1 MNIEDLIS
9 QYIDGTLSSDAEAE
23 LHHRL
28 AVSPESRRLFRAH
41 IMLRGVA
48 RDQRVLHTPAP
59 DVRAK
64 LFDRLAREEGM
75 AAMPVPPVAP
85 PAAKAGTPVPS
96 PAMARQE
103 RPERRRRRALPW
115 LIPTMIAGALLV
127 FLWSTDRFGVPSSG
141 PQLAD
146 GGESAGT
153 SVGTV
158 REEKTASSPAPGR
171 VPAASA
177 PSGVA
182 PVAPPP
188 VERGGSDLLAD
199 AAPERRSPSAVPV
212 PATASASMGRA
223 KPSRDGAADGLMPA
237 SMPVQQQSATS
248 DGSGAMMAPPPPP
261 PPPAL
266 ASSMEGKAN
275 GDDPVG
281 DMASSSENPVSS
293 DLDGGK
299 SMAFHRFAAEGS
311 GESKQRADG
320 ESLDGIT
327 PDDTK
332 EVAML
337 LTPSPSETAQEKAP
351 PSFLDGV
358 MGVFSKQNP
367 NTLGMGVMPRRNP
380 LSAPAGGIAP
390 TAVILPRELERI
402 IREND
407 SAAEIADHTSPSVSS
422 YAMEQPGPGPLTLT
436 IGLQQHSLMSFSGS
450 DVHLQ
455 VLLKAGV
462 ELGGGDHQVYGMVSG
477 RNYSEISS
485 DSLIGA
491 MYNGD
496 FYPGNLIQPSAAL
509 QKREVM
515 RDERNELWLGG
526 GYRYSHEIAK
536 GWRVGIGLW
545 SGAGA
550 RYIRVGSELPVAYQ
564 PVRWMRVELLPT
576 IQYTTA
582 HGNRSVTSI
591 NEAELRAGYVE
602 QNQRTTVLD
611 NERELNFGIGIGAA
625 LLW

>member
-75 AAMPVPPVAP
+75 AAMPVPPVASQ
-85 PAAKAGTPVPS
+85 AAKVGAPVPS

-115 LIPTMIAGALLV
+115 LIPTMIASALLV
-127 FLWSTDRFGVPSSG
+127 FLWSTGRFGVPSSG

-146 GGESAGT
+146 GGGTAGTPQREVLEDKPVSSPESGLKSAG
-153 SVGTV
+153 
-158 REEKTASSPAPGR
+158 
-171 VPAASA
+171 SA
-177 PSGVA
+177 PSGAA
-182 PVAPPP
+182 PVVSSAAP
-188 VERGGSDLLAD
+188 VERKGSGLMAD
-199 AAPERRSPSAVPV
+199 AALETQSRSLA
-212 PATASASMGRA
+212 PATVSARVARSKASRHQ
-223 KPSRDGAADGLMPA
+223 AADGMIAAVTPQEGQDDRMMEE
-237 SMPVQQQSATS
+237 SQ
-248 DGSGAMMAPPPPP
+248 MMAPPPPP

-266 ASSMEGKAN
+266 ASRQKFEGDGARDTESSSKSFAFSDADASN
-275 GDDPVG
+275 PPVLQSLSVRSDEG
-281 DMASSSENPVSS
+281 THSAPDAVALNASPTESPSDMAAV
-293 DLDGGK
+293 
-299 SMAFHRFAAEGS
+299 
-311 GESKQRADG
+311 
-320 ESLDGIT
+320 
-327 PDDTK
+327 
-332 EVAML
+332 
-337 LTPSPSETAQEKAP
+337 LTPPPETAQEKAP
-351 PSFLDGV
+351 SLLDEVMDALRKKNPS
-358 MGVFSKQNP
+358 
-367 NTLGMGVMPRRNP
+367 TLGMGVMPRRNP

-390 TAVILPRELERI
+390 TAVVLPRELEQMI
-402 IREND
+402 LGSD
-407 SAAEIADHTSPSVSS
+407 SAAEVADHTAPSVSAF
-422 YAMEQPGPGPLTLT
+422 AMEQPGPGPVTLT

-462 ELGGGDHQVYGMVSG
+462 ELGGGDHQVYGVVSG
-477 RNYSEISS
+477 RNYRETSS

-491 MYNGD
+491 VYNGD
-496 FYPGNLIQPSAAL
+496 FYPGSLIQPNSPS
-509 QKREVM
+509 QKRESIE
-515 RDERNELWLGG
+515 DERNELWVGG

-564 PVRWMRVELLPT
+564 PVRWMRVEILPT

-582 HGNRSVTSI
+582 HGQRSVTTF

-602 QNQRTTVLD
+602 QNQRTTVLEND
-611 NERELNFGIGIGAA
+611 RELNFGIGIGAA